1 MMFSDK
7 SQRIS
12 IGKRARTL
20 IFALAALATFTP
32 LSTTVAPPAS
42 AAEVEWRFAHYLQEE
57 HFFAAGWLTDWVEEL
72 ERRSE
77 GRIKVDVHPNNSLL
91 RLAAIAPGV
100 RDGIAEIGFG
110 PAPES
115 PALELLE
122 LPFIAESAVHG
133 THIAMSLLAD
143 EPSVK
148 NDLAGLH
155 VAVLQT
161 NAPSLIHTKD
171 KPVRVPADL
180 QGLKMRG
187 ATDYI
192 RDMLGVLGAEPVAG
206 YLAPQVYGLLEAG
219 TVDGTLWPYEAIRIF
234 NLGEQANHHTEM
246 YFFVSVLGLF
256 INAQALN
263 ALPDDLRAIV
273 MDMSGP
279 DVARSAALEWDQE
292 EQRGRDKVIELG
304 NTILTPTP
312 EERAAWRSAAQP
324 LIDQRLSELSQPG
337 FNAEQRYQQL
347 METAASLPSLSTD

>member
-1 MMFSDK
+1 MTPRKQPPRILLLSKARALVCALMVFA
-7 SQRIS
+7 IS
-12 IGKRARTL
+12 IQ
-20 IFALAALATFTP
+20 
-32 LSTTVAPPAS
+32 LSASAS
-42 AAEVEWRFAHYLQEE
+42 AAEIEWRFAHYLQEE

-77 GRIKVDVHPNNSLL
+77 GRIKVEVHPNNSLL

-100 RDGIAEIGFG
+100 RDGAAEIGFG

-115 PALELLE
+115 PALDLLE

-143 EPSVK
+143 QDVVK
-148 NDLAGLH
+148 KDLAGLH

-171 KPVRVPADL
+171 KPVRVPGDL

-192 RDMLGVLGAEPVAG
+192 RDILGVLGSEPVAG
-206 YLAPQVYGLLEAG
+206 YLAPQVYGLLESG
-219 TVDGTLWPYEAIRIF
+219 TIDGTLWPYEAIRIF

-279 DVARSAALEWDQE
+279 DVARSAAVEWDQE
-292 EQRGRDKVIELG
+292 EQRGRDTVIELG

-324 LIDQRLSELSQPG
+324 LIDQRLTALGQSG
-337 FNAEQRYQQL
+337 FNASQRYQHL
-347 METAASLPSLSTD
+347 LERAATLPTE